1 MRELMA
7 SQHEHDHENDPL
19 GEPDTL
25 PGAPG
30 PAAAA
35 APPSGRVRPRLDRVV
50 FGTAAGVTVAFV
62 VVGAVM
68 PNRLRH
74 GAETILGGIISGFGW
89 AFVAGATG
97 FVVLALWLALSRFG
111 RIRLG
116 KDDERPEFSRRSWI
130 AMMFS
135 AGMGIGLMF
144 YGVTEPISHYLTP
157 PVAGVEPGT
166 AAAARQAMN
175 YTLFHWGLHPWSI
188 YAVVGLALAYSSYR
202 KGREGG
208 FSAAFVPLLG
218 TSSRGRHGATR
229 AIDVFAIFATIFG
242 SATSLGLG
250 ALQINGGLNEVFGVR
265 LSVTVQIIVIATLT
279 LCFVISAVSGVQR
292 GIKWLSN
299 TNMAIAVLLLAF
311 LFVVGPTVFILEL
324 IPAVGGNYLT
334 ALPQMS
340 FRTGAFGAHEWL
352 AQWTIFYWAWW
363 MAWTPFVGAF
373 LARISKGRTV
383 REFVMGVVIVPTLV
397 SLVWF
402 SILGGTAIH
411 LQRTGRADIA
421 AANAESQEKALFAVL
436 EQYPLASVT
445 AVVVVVLVS
454 IFFISGAD
462 AASIVM
468 GSLSSSGAEH
478 PMRRIT
484 ILWGV
489 LTGAVAAVLLLA
501 GGLEGLQT
509 VTIIAAAPFLLIMVA
524 LCVALVKD
532 LSHDPAA
539 KVPQAQRRQRA
550 DPAGRGRP

>member
-1 MRELMA
+1 MA
-7 SQHEHDHENDPL
+7 SDREHEHDEH
-19 GEPDTL
+19 
-25 PGAPG
+25 APG
-30 PAAAA
+30 PAEAA
-35 APPSGRVRPRLDRVV
+35 APPTGRVRPRLDKVV
-50 FGTAAGVTVAFV
+50 FGTAAGVTLAFV
-62 VVGAVM
+62 AVGALM
-68 PNRLRH
+68 PRRLQS
-74 GAETILGGIISGFGW
+74 GAETVLGGIISAFGW
-89 AFVAGATG
+89 AFVLAATG
-97 FVVLALWLALSRFG
+97 FVVLAVWLALSRFG
-111 RIRLG
+111 HIRLG
-116 KDDERPEFSRRSWI
+116 RDEDRPEFSRRSWI

-166 AAAARQAMN
+166 AEAARQAMN
-175 YTLFHWGLHPWSI
+175 YTMFHWGLHPWSI

-218 TSSRGRHGATR
+218 SGGQGRQGATR
-229 AIDVFAIFATIFG
+229 AIDVLAIFATLFG

-250 ALQINGGLNEVFGVR
+250 ALQINGGMNEVFGVK
-265 LSVTVQIIVIATLT
+265 LSASVQIIVIALLT

-299 TNMAIAVLLLAF
+299 TNMAIALLLLAF
-311 LFVVGPTVFILEL
+311 LFVVGPTIFILEL
-324 IPAVGGNYLT
+324 MPAAGGNYLI

-340 FRTGAFGAHEWL
+340 FRTGAFGGHAWL

-363 MAWTPFVGAF
+363 IAWTPFVGAF
-373 LARISKGRTV
+373 LARISKGRTI
-383 REFVMGVVIVPTLV
+383 REFVMGVVIVPTVV

-402 SILGGTAIH
+402 SILGGTAIS
-411 LQRTGRADIA
+411 LQRSGRADIA
-421 AANAESQEKALFAVL
+421 AANAQSQEKALFAVL
-436 EQYPLASVT
+436 QQYPLASVT
-445 AVVVVVLVS
+445 SVVVVVLVA

-478 PMRRIT
+478 PRRRIT
-484 ILWGV
+484 IVWGV

-501 GGLEGLQT
+501 GGLQGLQT

-524 LCVALVKD
+524 MCVALVRD
-532 LSHDPAA
+532 LAHDPAA
-539 KVPQAQRRQRA
+539 VRQPPDRRR
-550 DPAGRGRP
+550 PRVGR